1 MPSYKQAYEKAGGAA
16 KLGDYGSWEKKAKA
30 WNQKKYG
37 TTEPTAT
44 AKKQGI
50 SKESLAKQNSSNI
63 RMESTVTKALDP
75 DHKIT
80 FGPKSQVDNG
90 VVKRS
95 HIVSSSEVVK
105 PKAPEGMQKVGGT
118 YQPTPDLSNRSKR
131 KAKRAARKSQKD
143 DKKFAKRASKS
154 MKKYG
159 TNSSS
164 KDANLGLAMKKI
176 NSSVDKFL

>member
-1 MPSYKQAYEKAGGAA
+1 MPSYKQAYEKAGGSA
-16 KLGDYGSWEKKAKA
+16 KLGDYASWEKKAKA

-63 RMESTVTKALDP
+63 RMQGTVTKALDP
-75 DHKIT
+75 NHKIT
-80 FGPKSQVDNG
+80 FGSESIVDKG

-95 HIVSSSEVVK
+95 HTVGSSTVVE
-105 PKAPEGMQKVGGT
+105 PKAPKGMQKVGGT
-118 YQPTPDLSNRSKR
+118 YQPTPDLSNKSKR
-131 KAKRAARKSQKD
+131 KAKRKARRDARD

-164 KDANLGLAMKKI
+164 KDANLDLAMKKI